1 MVRETFGRPAA
12 RFPLRWSRGERV
24 GKEIVQWSPSRWTA
38 AKIVLYLKHMRNH
51 LLHMPP
57 DGTYEK
63 AGVTSAVMS
72 VDIALSEL
80 AMIHSKCLRVIEA
93 KPGARGVKETIILPL
108 GDGK

>member
-1 MVRETFGRPAA
+1 MYRETYGRPAV

-24 GKEIVQWSPSRWTA
+24 GKEIVQWSPSRWSA
-38 AKIVLYLKHMRNH
+38 PKIVLYLKHMRNH
-51 LLHMPP
+51 LLDMPP

-80 AMIHSKCLRVIEA
+80 AMIHRKCFRVIEA
-93 KPGARGVKETIILPL
+93 KPGAPGVRETLILPP
-108 GDGK
+108 GENS